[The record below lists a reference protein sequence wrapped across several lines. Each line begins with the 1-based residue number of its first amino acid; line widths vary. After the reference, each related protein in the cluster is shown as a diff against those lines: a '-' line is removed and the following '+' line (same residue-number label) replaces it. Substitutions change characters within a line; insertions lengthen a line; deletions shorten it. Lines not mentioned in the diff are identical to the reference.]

1 MLGLKLNHVSKRGHR
16 ASAGTMMTIVASL
29 IYMEPA
35 LKYLE
40 NVKGFEP
47 IITFT
52 YFQNYQVKTL
62 SGDERLITN
71 FLQINISNLMN
82 KQNFQ
87 QMFITFYFNTFS
99 SNTPSIIPETS
110 ICLSVHTK
118 PFNIYKGYYSWWWC
132 FHHKHCTQRLEMA
145 EKIPA
150 AVTLFI
156 T

>member
-1 MLGLKLNHVSKRGHR
+1 MLMAWYLGTRS
-16 ASAGTMMTIVASL
+16 SAGTMMTIIASL

-71 FLQINISNLMN
+71 FLQINISTLMN

-87 QMFITFYFNTFS
+87 QMLISFCYNIFPS
-99 SNTPSIIPETS
+99 HILSIICETTT
-110 ICLSVHTK
+110 CLSVHTK
-118 PFNIYKGYYSWWWC
+118 PFNIYKGHYS
-132 FHHKHCTQRLEMA
+132 K
-145 EKIPA
+145 
-150 AVTLFI
+150 
-156 T
+156 